1 MQKTSL
7 FSPPYGSVNAKA
19 AELIN
24 RPIIQWS
31 VDSEDWKSKDAQMI
45 IDKVTSSVYDGS
57 IILLHDI
64 HPETIAAVP
73 EIIRDLKKEDYLF
86 VSLATLLNN
95 PSSNETYYGENDHRP
110 AGG

>member
-1 MQKTSL
+1 M
-7 FSPPYGSVNAKA
+7 
-19 AELIN
+19 IN

-73 EIIRDLKKEDYLF
+73 EIIRDLKKKIINLC
-86 VSLATLLNN
+86 L
-95 PSSNETYYGENDHRP
+95 
-110 AGG
+110 

>member
-1 MQKTSL
+1 M
-7 FSPPYGSVNAKA
+7 
-19 AELIN
+19 IN

-73 EIIRDLKKEDYLF
+73 EIIRDLKKEDYQF
-86 VSLATLLNN
+86 VSLDTLLNN

>member
-1 MQKTSL
+1 M
-7 FSPPYGSVNAKA
+7 
-19 AELIN
+19 IN

-73 EIIRDLKKEDYLF
+73 EIIRDLKKEDYQF
-86 VSLATLLNN
+86 VSLVTLLNN
-95 PSSNETYYGENDHRP
+95 PSSNETY
-110 AGG
+110 

>member
-1 MQKTSL
+1 M
-7 FSPPYGSVNAKA
+7 
-19 AELIN
+19 IN

-73 EIIRDLKKEDYLF
+73 EIIRDLKKEDYQF
-86 VSLATLLNN
+86 VSLVTLLNN

>member
-1 MQKTSL
+1 M
-7 FSPPYGSVNAKA
+7 
-19 AELIN
+19 IN

-64 HPETIAAVP
+64 HPETVAAVP
-73 EIIRDLKKEDYLF
+73 EIIRDLKKEDYQF
-86 VSLATLLNN
+86 VSLDTLLNN

>member
-1 MQKTSL
+1 M
-7 FSPPYGSVNAKA
+7 
-19 AELIN
+19 IN

-31 VDSEDWKSKDAQMI
+31 VDSEAWKSKDAQMI

-73 EIIRDLKKEDYLF
+73 EIIRDLKKEDYQF
-86 VSLATLLNN
+86 VSLDTLLNN

>member
-1 MQKTSL
+1 M
-7 FSPPYGSVNAKA
+7 
-19 AELIN
+19 IN

-73 EIIRDLKKEDYLF
+73 EIIRDLKKEDYQF
-86 VSLATLLNN
+86 VSLDILLNN

>member
-1 MQKTSL
+1 M
-7 FSPPYGSVNAKA
+7 
-19 AELIN
+19 IN

-73 EIIRDLKKEDYLF
+73 EIIRDLKKEDHQF

>member
-1 MQKTSL
+1 
-7 FSPPYGSVNAKA
+7 
-19 AELIN
+19 LIN

-73 EIIRDLKKEDYLF
+73 EIIRDLKKEDYQF
-86 VSLATLLNN
+86 VSLDTLLNN

>member
-1 MQKTSL
+1 M
-7 FSPPYGSVNAKA
+7 
-19 AELIN
+19 IN

-73 EIIRDLKKEDYLF
+73 EIIRDLKKEDYQF
-86 VSLATLLNN
+86 VSLDTLLNN
-95 PSSNETYYGENDHRP
+95 PSRNETYYGENDHRP

>member
-1 MQKTSL
+1 M
-7 FSPPYGSVNAKA
+7 
-19 AELIN
+19 IN

-31 VDSEDWKSKDAQMI
+31 VDSEDWKSKDAKMI

-73 EIIRDLKKEDYLF
+73 EIIRDLKKEDYQF
-86 VSLATLLNN
+86 VSLDTLLNN

>member
-1 MQKTSL
+1 M
-7 FSPPYGSVNAKA
+7 
-19 AELIN
+19 IN

-57 IILLHDI
+57 IILLHDV

-73 EIIRDLKKEDYLF
+73 EIIRDLKKEDYQF
-86 VSLATLLNN
+86 VSLDTLLNN

>member
-1 MQKTSL
+1 M
-7 FSPPYGSVNAKA
+7 
-19 AELIN
+19 IN

-73 EIIRDLKKEDYLF
+73 EIIRDLKKEDYQF
-86 VSLATLLNN
+86 VSLDTLLNN
-95 PSSNETYYGENDHRP
+95 PSSNEIYYGENDHRP

>member
-1 MQKTSL
+1 M
-7 FSPPYGSVNAKA
+7 
-19 AELIN
+19 IN
-24 RPIIQWS
+24 RSIIQWS

-73 EIIRDLKKEDYLF
+73 EIIRDLKKEDYQF
-86 VSLATLLNN
+86 VSLDTLLNN

>member
-1 MQKTSL
+1 M
-7 FSPPYGSVNAKA
+7 
-19 AELIN
+19 IN

-31 VDSEDWKSKDAQMI
+31 VDSENWKSKDAQMI

-73 EIIRDLKKEDYLF
+73 EIIRDLKKEDYQF
-86 VSLATLLNN
+86 VSLDTLLNN

>member
-1 MQKTSL
+1 M
-7 FSPPYGSVNAKA
+7 
-19 AELIN
+19 IN

-73 EIIRDLKKEDYLF
+73 EIIRDLKKEDYQF
-86 VSLATLLNN
+86 VSLDTLLNN

-110 AGG
+110 VGG